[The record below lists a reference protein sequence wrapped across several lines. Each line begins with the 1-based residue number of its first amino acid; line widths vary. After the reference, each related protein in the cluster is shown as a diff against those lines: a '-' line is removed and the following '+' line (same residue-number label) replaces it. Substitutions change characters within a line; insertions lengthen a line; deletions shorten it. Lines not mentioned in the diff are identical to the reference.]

1 MLWFS
6 VIRQV
11 VAALKHCHER
21 GVAHRD
27 LKPDN
32 VLLLTKESDTEI
44 RLADFGF
51 AMKFDTDDPEGE
63 NFKTAL
69 GTPNYVAPE
78 ILQGC
83 RYNYRCDIWSLGVM
97 TFVLLSGFLP
107 FGGNTSTDQMRHVL
121 RGVFDFLP
129 ADAWQNV
136 SDDAKNFISS
146 LLRRE
151 PDDRIDYDQMEQH
164 PWLSSP
170 EKSHGDL
177 SGNIARLRA
186 FQEERK
192 REARAKIMAQGAALM
207 FEEMMLGDD
216 DEEKNMFDV

>member
-1 MLWFS
+1 M
-6 VIRQV
+6 IRQV

-27 LKPDN
+27 IKPDN
-32 VLLLTKESDTEI
+32 ILLLSADNDTEI

-51 AMKFDTDDPEGE
+51 AVKFDIDEAEDE

-78 ILQGC
+78 ILQGGH
-83 RYNYRCDIWSLGVM
+83 YNYRCDIWSLGVM

-107 FGGNTSTDQMRHVL
+107 FSGNNSLDQMRRVL

-129 ADAWQNV
+129 SDSWENV
-136 SDDAKNFISS
+136 SPQAKDFVSR
-146 LLRRE
+146 LLKRN
-151 PDDRIDYDQMEQH
+151 PDDRPEYEEIENH

-170 EKSHGDL
+170 EKSRGDL
-177 SGNIARLRA
+177 SGNIQQLRA
-186 FQEERK
+186 YMEERK
-192 REARAKIMAQGAALM
+192 REARARIMAEGAALL
-207 FEEMMLGDD
+207 FEEMMIPEE
-216 DEEKNMFDV
+216 DEDGNVFDI